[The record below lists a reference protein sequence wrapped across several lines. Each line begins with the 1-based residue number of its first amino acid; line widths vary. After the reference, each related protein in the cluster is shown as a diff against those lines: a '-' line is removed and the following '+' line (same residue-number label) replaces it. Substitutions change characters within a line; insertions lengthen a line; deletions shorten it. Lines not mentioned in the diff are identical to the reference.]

1 MAAVT
6 DREFQL
12 LLDAIGRVDSALKD
26 HIAREDRCLESIR
39 QSIEKVRE
47 QIVGIQMWKSKAVG
61 AGAAS
66 AGFMTILFEGIKAL
80 FR

>member
-12 LLDAIGRVDSALKD
+12 VLDAIGRVDTALKD
-26 HIAREDRCLESIR
+26 HIAREDRALER
-39 QSIEKVRE
+39 VQEAIENVRE
-47 QIVGIQMWKSKAVG
+47 QIVGLQMWKSKAVG

-66 AGFMTILFEGIKAL
+66 AGFMTILFEGVKAL